1 MCEQIVEK
9 LNSNPVFAMSLHS
22 KELFHSNFWAWLFG
36 HNVEYAKIFF
46 PDLES
51 CKKIEREQKIVT
63 LQYGVKMEK
72 LMLLKISLN
81 KSLD

>member
-51 CKKIEREQKIVT
+51 CKKIEREQKNRDITIWSEDGKAYLV
-63 LQYGVKMEK
+63 E
-72 LMLLKISLN
+72 N
-81 KSLD
+81 KFK